1 MSDSFVAVW
10 EKDGGPGFDARHGLT
25 GEQYQ
30 QTFTQLVSNGFR
42 PAWVQ
47 GYTIGGEARFAAIFE
62 QVGGPKFDARHN
74 MTAANFQQAFD
85 QLGAEGFGPT
95 CVSGYVVNGEERFAA
110 IWEHGRPVFD
120 ARFGLTPA
128 TLQQAFDELG
138 PKGFA
143 PTCVSAHVLNG
154 AERFVAVWEQGRPKF
169 DARFGLTPAT
179 LQQAF
184 DQLGP
189 QGFGPTCVSGYTING
204 EDRYVGIW
212 EQGRPV
218 FDARFGLT
226 SGEFQQAFDQLIGQG
241 FRLRRVNAFDSSAR
255 ATLSHFTFAND
266 ISAADRA
273 RLIDRHRFALAS
285 VEACGNL
292 NADEKKRLRD
302 TYARVIHHTTLNEP
316 GVNASA
322 GVGGSTLNVNFG
334 VLFPQ
339 GDEEISQTLIH
350 EMMHCAGFTHP
361 DRRDPPAGSS
371 CAAPNPAVFDCP
383 NDNGQ
388 YYGTPAL
395 RAEFCI
401 AGDQSDAAGRAA
413 RGRAIRKSASE
424 SCSIDPQG
432 VASLRKL

>member
-1 MSDSFVAVW
+1 MSDIFVAVW
-10 EKDGGPGFDARHGLT
+10 EKDGGPSFDARHGLT

-30 QTFTQLVSNGFR
+30 QAFDQLVGNGFR

-47 GYTIGGEARFAAIFE
+47 GYVGGGEARFAAIFE
-62 QVGGPKFDARHN
+62 QVGGPKLDARHN
-74 MTAANFQQAFD
+74 MTAAGFQQAFD
-85 QLGAEGFGPT
+85 QLGPEGFGPV

-110 IWEHGRPVFD
+110 IWEQGRPKSD

-128 TLQQAFDELG
+128 TFQQAFDELR

-143 PTCVSAHVLNG
+143 PTCVSAYTVNG
-154 AERFVAVWEQGRPKF
+154 AERFVTVWEQGRPNT
-169 DARFGLTPAT
+169 DTRFGLTPAT

-189 QGFGPTCVSGYTING
+189 QGFGPACLSGYSVNG

-241 FRLRRVNAFDSSAR
+241 FRLRRVNAFDSVSP

-266 ISAADRA
+266 ISAENRA
-273 RLIDRHRFALAS
+273 TLIDRHRFARRS

-292 NADEKKRLRD
+292 NADEKNKLRD
-302 TYARVIHHTTLNEP
+302 TYGRAINHTTLNQA

-322 GVGGSTLNVNFG
+322 RVGGSTLNVNFG

-371 CAAPNPAVFDCP
+371 CASPNPAVFDCP
-383 NDNGQ
+383 DDNG
-388 YYGTPAL
+388 T
-395 RAEFCI
+395 
-401 AGDQSDAAGRAA
+401 
-413 RGRAIRKSASE
+413 
-424 SCSIDPQG
+424 
-432 VASLRKL
+432 